1 MREIHIFNLNLFIDV
16 LLVKENT
23 NINISCYHVNILI
36 YQYYIS
42 CSKTKTIL
50 YFSKR
55 LGK

>member
-1 MREIHIFNLNLFIDV
+1 MREIHIFNLNIFIDV

-23 NINISCYHVNILI
+23 NINYM
-36 YQYYIS
+36 S